1 MLVMRAVL
9 ALAHVM
15 YAHHTHIPNVNLN
28 KRMSTKKKIE
38 QNLKDFL
45 LYYQFLSINIRY
57 FTFLVISMSE

>member
-28 KRMSTKKKIE
+28 KRMSTEKF
-38 QNLKDFL
+38 Q
-45 LYYQFLSINIRY
+45 Q
-57 FTFLVISMSE
+57 LVTRG

>member
-28 KRMSTKKKIE
+28 KRMLIVKK
-38 QNLKDFL
+38 L
-45 LYYQFLSINIRY
+45 LVEKQDLAPCETGVEIVLR
-57 FTFLVISMSE
+57 LEVAER